1 MMGAGTTNDVLAEIR
16 AWMGRRN
23 VSQTDLGRALGVA
36 PSWASKRLSG
46 SVELSVSDLIAIAAV
61 LDVSPM
67 AFFDPPAT
75 RTELRPTRYSGIPQG
90 TAVPG
95 SVRRARVAA

>member
-1 MMGAGTTNDVLAEIR
+1 MDARTTQDVLGEIR
-16 AWMGRRN
+16 AWMGRRGL
-23 VSQTDLGRALGVA
+23 SQSDVARATGVA
-36 PSWASKRLSG
+36 PSWMSKRLSG
-46 SVELSVSDLIAIAAV
+46 DVELSVQDLFDIAEA
-61 LDVSPM
+61 LDVSPIV
-67 AFFDPPAT
+67 FFDPPGS